1 MGSTLCVLYDIR
13 TDAAR
18 TIVREEGALA
28 LYKGAVPAL
37 LLCGQG
43 AVQFAVYEWL
53 KARVPKHS
61 ENVRRSLVQYSL
73 SRVCQKRYTVVW
85 LCRC

>member
-1 MGSTLCVLYDIR
+1 MSLTILK
-13 TDAAR
+13 TDAVR

-28 LYKGAVPAL
+28 LYSGAVPAL

-53 KARVPKHS
+53 KARVPKNS
-61 ENVRRSLVQYSL
+61 ENVRRSVFF
-73 SRVCQKRYTVVW
+73 
-85 LCRC
+85 